1 MRQKKLYKELIQKD
15 IDALTSE
22 KSNSIKKHNIQDI
35 LNNIGAIFT
44 SAYLHYKEV
53 PKETMS
59 ERSIA
64 ERLKLRKERLT
75 EIKRKEENINNQLFN
90 YYFSVYRN
98 PSSMYEKL
106 SEAKNAEINQDKVD
120 LIKKVLSKLQKVVDY
135 APKDN
140 PLKI

>member
-1 MRQKKLYKELIQKD
+1 M
-15 IDALTSE
+15 
-22 KSNSIKKHNIQDI
+22 
-35 LNNIGAIFT
+35 
-44 SAYLHYKEV
+44 HYKEV

-59 ERSIA
+59 ERSIV